1 MAMCLVAD
9 RRQSGI
15 VNVEKQSDI
24 VTILWVVKRCTG
36 YVRRVTHDEIAD
48 AVG

>member
-1 MAMCLVAD
+1 MREIELYHYYTSSLAEAD
-9 RRQSGI
+9 KHRWSYLGNDTCI
-15 VNVEKQSDI
+15 
-24 VTILWVVKRCTG
+24 G